1 MSAFGNDYIGK
12 TFARFDKVLV
22 HGLDRR
28 KILFHHRVETSAPFV
43 HVAHYTSYYSD
54 VRVRVNV
61 YLYVKHIY
69 DLRVLKRHNSFDY
82 DDFRTFGLNPFV
94 ATGVRGKI
102 VGGMIYRFAAFE
114 LLDMLDKQRHVQR
127 IGMIVVDLATLFVW
141 HIAVVL
147 VVAIHAEHH
156 AVFAKRLVN
165 SSCESGFAA
174 SRSACYA
181 YDDTAHVFLL
191 TNTSLWLP
199 ARLFS

>member
-1 MSAFGNDYIGK
+1 
-12 TFARFDKVLV
+12 
-22 HGLDRR
+22 
-28 KILFHHRVETSAPFV
+28 
-43 HVAHYTSYYSD
+43 
-54 VRVRVNV
+54 
-61 YLYVKHIY
+61 
-69 DLRVLKRHNSFDY
+69 
-82 DDFRTFGLNPFV
+82 
-94 ATGVRGKI
+94 
-102 VGGMIYRFAAFE
+102 
-114 LLDMLDKQRHVQR
+114 
-127 IGMIVVDLATLFVW
+127 MIVVDLATLFVW

-156 AVFAKRLVN
+156 AVFAERLVN